1 MYEPSL
7 FIILLDIVV
16 ISISEIANTND
27 ASFNTIINS
36 LQIARSILLID
47 CGITINDI
55 VWL

>member
-27 ASFNTIINS
+27 AP
-36 LQIARSILLID
+36 SIP
-47 CGITINDI
+47 
-55 VWL
+55 

>member
-27 ASFNTIINS
+27 AS
-36 LQIARSILLID
+36 LPSIP
-47 CGITINDI
+47 
-55 VWL
+55 

>member
-36 LQIARSILLID
+36 LQIAGSILLID